1 MTKRDFEF
9 IAGTISNIQDRDV
22 RQTVTQEFAD
32 NLRIVNPRFDFRI
45 FAEACRVNYLTVPA
59 HELRVGDRIL
69 TADNTEVIKTV
80 AVSEK
85 SGVDVEWS
93 FENAP
98 DMIWRMR
105 FNDPVN
111 WVRV

>member
-22 RQTVTQEFAD
+22 RQTVTQEFTD

-69 TADNTEVIKTV
+69 TADNTEVIHSVVESNKT
-80 AVSEK
+80 
-85 SGVDVEWS
+85 GVEIEWG

-98 DMIWRMR
+98 DMIWRMKR
-105 FNDPVN
+105 TDPVK